1 MNDKELEKLSSLI
14 DQDYLKDLFDKFSL
28 ILEYSRPRIIYR
40 KIRVKKRII
49 KKRMIV
55 YNPLI
60 KKYITTKFS
69 IRSNKRNYKK
79 QLKK

>member
-28 ILEYSRPRIIYR
+28 ILEYLRPRIIYR

-55 YNPLI
+55 YNRLI
-60 KKYITTKFS
+60 KS
-69 IRSNKRNYKK
+69 IFPQCLVLNLMKKTIK

>member
-49 KKRMIV
+49 KKIVIV
-55 YNPLI
+55 YNPFVESILPSCSAVRYLKEII
-60 KKYITTKFS
+60 K
-69 IRSNKRNYKK
+69 NN
-79 QLKK
+79 

>member
-14 DQDYLKDLFDKFSL
+14 YQDYFKDLFDKFSL
-28 ILEYSRPRIIYR
+28 MLEHSRPRIIYR

-55 YNPLI
+55 YNRLI
-60 KKYITTKFS
+60 KS
-69 IRSNKRNYKK
+69 IFPQCLVLNLMKKTIK

>member
-60 KKYITTKFS
+60 KS
-69 IRSNKRNYKK
+69 ILPPSSALDLIKETIKNN
-79 QLKK
+79 